1 MYRFL
6 PVTLLLCACPP
17 SDKES
22 ADSGVADADSGGDDS
37 GLDTAEPAKDEDKDG
52 YDSDVDCNDRDY
64 TVNPGAA
71 EVCNGVDDDCDLVV
85 DNGFDDDAD
94 GATSATECEE
104 GTDCDDTNPSIYP
117 GATEVPYDD
126 VDQDCDGADL
136 IDVDGDRYD
145 YTFDCD
151 DSNADVHPGAT
162 EVPKNGLDDDCL
174 DGDSQDGDGDGYD
187 DDAIDG
193 DDCDDTDASIHPD
206 ARDLWGD
213 GLDTDCDG
221 IDSRLGALADAA
233 ASIVGDS
240 GEQGI
245 VGEAVAFC
253 DLDQDGADDLIVTA
267 PFGGTY
273 AGRIGIWYG
282 SGEASWGPDMSMTDA
297 DTLIESTDLFFGFGV
312 QCADLD
318 GDGFLDLVTTRGE
331 IDYSPYV
338 SEYELL
344 FFYGDGAKFGAALA
358 DSDADARM
366 SYPLGV
372 EAGGNTVYAQI
383 LTVGDLDSDGA
394 AEVLLNDATGDSMS
408 EPTGLIYVIRGQ
420 RYSGNLDLLDEVTA
434 EIDGGAD
441 GFTRVRVLDDVDGD
455 GTVDLFVGQADHV
468 PGDTA
473 DSAAASSDTGGSG
486 ANPGRAFFAD
496 ASLVDAAVADLAWR
510 TWQGRSGD
518 AFGWDGVVQDFDA
531 DGDDD
536 AMVAALGYAD
546 YSGALYFFDGLPVA
560 GSPADATAE
569 LLGSTSAGQFGH
581 VTRTLN
587 DVDGDGVNDLFV
599 SELLGGSSAEGVVWV
614 ISGSLAFRGAGDAE
628 SAALLAWSG
637 EEADAS
643 TGNALAAGDVDGDG
657 VQELVVGAQTYSEG
671 TGTTYGKAY
680 LLR

>member
-1 MYRFL
+1 MLRIL
-6 PVTLLLCACPP
+6 PLTLLLAACPTTP
-17 SDKES
+17 KDTADTDALDTG
-22 ADSGVADADSGGDDS
+22 ADSGDSGGDS
-37 GLDTAEPAKDEDKDG
+37 AEPATDGDKDG
-52 YDSDVDCNDRDY
+52 YTSDVDCDDGDY
-64 TVNPGAA
+64 TVHPGAT
-71 EVCNGVDDDCDLVV
+71 ELCNGVDEDCDQVA

-94 GATSATECEE
+94 GATSATECDE

-117 GATEVPYDD
+117 GATEIPYDD
-126 VDQDCDGADL
+126 IDQDCDGADL

-151 DSNADVHPGAT
+151 DEDADVNPGGI
-162 EVPKNGLDDDCL
+162 EVPKNGKDDDCV
-174 DGDSQDGDGDGYD
+174 DGDSQDGDGDGYED
-187 DDAIDG
+187 DSLGG
-193 DDCDDTDASIHPD
+193 DDCDDDDTSIHPG

-221 IDSRLGALADAA
+221 LDSRLGALADAPV
-233 ASIVGDS
+233 SIVGDS

-245 VGEAVAFC
+245 VGEAVALC
-253 DLDQDGADDLIVTA
+253 DLDEDGADDLIVTA

-297 DTLIESTDLFFGFGV
+297 DTLIESTELFFGFGV

-331 IDYSPYV
+331 IDYAPYV
-338 SEYELL
+338 SEYELM
-344 FFYGDGAKFGAALA
+344 FFYGTGAKLAATLD

-383 LTVGDLDSDGA
+383 LAAGDLDNDGA
-394 AEVLLNDATGDSMS
+394 AEVLLNDATGDYMS

-455 GTVDLFVGQADHV
+455 GLVDLFIGQADHV

-473 DSAAASSDTGGSG
+473 DSAPSWSDTGGLGS
-486 ANPGRAFFAD
+486 PGRAFFAD
-496 ASLVDAAVADLAWR
+496 ATLVDAAVADLAWR
-510 TWQGRSGD
+510 TWQGRAGD

-536 AMVAALGYAD
+536 AMIAALGYAD
-546 YSGALYFFDGLPVA
+546 YSGVLYFFDGIPVA

-569 LLGSTSAGQFGH
+569 LLGSTAAGEFGY
-581 VTRTLN
+581 VTRTLG

-599 SELLGGSSAEGVVWV
+599 SELLGGSAAEGVVWV
-614 ISGSLAFRGAGDAE
+614 ISGSLAYRGAGDAE

-643 TGNALAAGDVDGDG
+643 TGNTLAAGDVNGDG
-657 VQELVVGAQTYSEG
+657 VQELVVGAQTYNEG